1 MILYSLILILATSAI
16 LIGGFITF
24 LSIKNKSM
32 LLIDRPASYDRP
44 FLDPNTISEKIV
56 ITPFL
61 NKNTLEK
68 KWAYTHD
75 YSDLDPIRMMQAI
88 KSIDDNVLEALVT
101 KVLPKRVESH
111 KVINSIISIC
121 NGVVKCR
128 KSLNIKDIDAA
139 LFVLECYHEDLLEYV
154 KGNNTHIERF
164 NNETIYLKA
173 RRLFSSD
180 SEAKEFINAI
190 YKPWKK

>member
-24 LSIKNKSM
+24 LQVKNKSII
-32 LLIDRPASYDRP
+32 LIDRPGSYNEP
-44 FLDPNTISEKIV
+44 FLDPNSADEKIV
-56 ITPFL
+56 ITPLL

-68 KWAYTHD
+68 TWAYTLD
-75 YSDLDPIRMMQAI
+75 YSDLDPVRMMQAI
-88 KSIDDNVLEALVT
+88 KSIDDDVLEALVA
-101 KVLPKRVESH
+101 KVLPKRIEYH
-111 KVINSIISIC
+111 KVINSIIAIC

-128 KSLNIKDIDAA
+128 KSLNVKNIDAA

-173 RRLFSSD
+173 KRLFSND
-180 SEAKEFINAI
+180 AEAKEFVNSI

>member
-24 LSIKNKSM
+24 LSVKNKSM

-44 FLDPNTISEKIV
+44 FLDPNTIDEKIV
-56 ITPFL
+56 IYPKMNPMTR
-61 NKNTLEK
+61 EK
-68 KWAYTHD
+68 YWSFTFD
-75 YSDLDPIRMMQAI
+75 YSALDNVRMMQAI
-88 KSIDDNVLEALVT
+88 KSIDDNILEALVT
-101 KVLPKRVESH
+101 KVLPKRIESH

-128 KSLNIKDIDAA
+128 KSLNVKNIDAA

-173 RRLFSSD
+173 KRLFSND
-180 SEAKEFINAI
+180 TEAKEFVNSI